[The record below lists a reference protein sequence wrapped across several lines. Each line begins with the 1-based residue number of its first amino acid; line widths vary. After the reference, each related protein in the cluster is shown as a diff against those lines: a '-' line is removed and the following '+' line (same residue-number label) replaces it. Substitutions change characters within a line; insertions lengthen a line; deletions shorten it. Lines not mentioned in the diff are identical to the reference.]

1 MITNT
6 FIINSTATINPATGL
21 CTGALPT
28 LNPPAGSSIQA
39 TWGGTTTTTPGISGS
54 TFSINNVGYGISAKV
69 SVEMFKG
76 LIKNGGQYE
85 RVPKFNV
92 VKKSDK
98 VDGSYATLKEL
109 PWLEM
114 FMLVYTSVGIMFALV
129 NASWGI
135 MAYLLVYWAGYFA
148 VAFSIVPLGT
158 SSSS

>member
-1 MITNT
+1 MLHLGGRKRASSRSSSLFKKLPYI
-6 FIINSTATINPATGL
+6 GL
-21 CTGALPT
+21 LAL
-28 LNPPAGSSIQA
+28 
-39 TWGGTTTTTPGISGS
+39 
-54 TFSINNVGYGISAKV
+54 VGYGISAKV